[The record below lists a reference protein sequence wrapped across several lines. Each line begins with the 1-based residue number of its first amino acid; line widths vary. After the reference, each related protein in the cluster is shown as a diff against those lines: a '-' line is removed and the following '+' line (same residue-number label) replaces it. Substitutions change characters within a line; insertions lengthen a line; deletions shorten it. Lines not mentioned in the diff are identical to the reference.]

1 MKKMFF
7 LLTLL
12 VLIAVVSRAEA
23 IQKPAPEPA
32 QSTASEKPRM
42 GKIEKFSGTIE
53 KVDETGKMIGVRG
66 KTTNEEKT
74 LTFTINKRTKITKDK
89 VPMPL
94 GDLRKEMWVSI
105 EYKKDMDKMIAVAI
119 EVSIPK
125 DGLKKK

>member
-12 VLIAVVSRAEA
+12 TLIAVVSGVEA
-23 IQKPAPEPA
+23 IQKPSPEPV
-32 QSTASEKPRM
+32 QSTAPEKPMM
-42 GKIEKFSGTIE
+42 GKTEKFSGTIE
-53 KVDETGKMIGVRG
+53 KVDETGKMIAVRG

-74 LTFTINKRTKITKDK
+74 LTFTISKQTKITKGK
-89 VPMPL
+89 GAMSL

-119 EVSIPK
+119 EVSIP
-125 DGLKKK
+125 